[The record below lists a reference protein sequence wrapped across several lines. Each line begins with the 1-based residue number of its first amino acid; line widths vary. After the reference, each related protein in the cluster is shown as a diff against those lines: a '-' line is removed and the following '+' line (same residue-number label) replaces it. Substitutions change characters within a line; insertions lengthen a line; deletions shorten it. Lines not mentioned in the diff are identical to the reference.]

1 MSIIGKWINAFITLG
16 AIATFAVADVTI
28 EGRALAQGATLIPLV
43 RIRIPARNA
52 TLRRSEAVV
61 QDAIRY
67 KRATAKAAPPESKAT
82 FEVLTGKLKI
92 DASRTLGGVKITGGE
107 INLYKKAAWLTP
119 AASMAV
125 CFFVKTDLKPCI
137 EALIPSAVSKDG
149 KNDKIEALPLRGP
162 RDLTLVSLERWID
175 RPTSVP
181 ALSATIAW
189 SKVRLPPPQSERAVA
204 RPGLGCG
211 LR

>member
-28 EGRALAQGATLIPLV
+28 EGRALAQGATSIPLG
-43 RIRIPARNA
+43 RIRARNA

-61 QDAIRY
+61 QEAIRH

-107 INLYKKAAWLTP
+107 INRYKKAAWLTP

-149 KNDKIEALPLRGP
+149 KNDKIEGLPLRGP
-162 RDLTLVSLERWID
+162 YDLTLVSLERWID

-181 ALSATIAW
+181 TLS
-189 SKVRLPPPQSERAVA
+189 
-204 RPGLGCG
+204 